1 MRKNKKIIINEG
13 ILDIHEFTKDKSKK
27 YPIIGRVPLSL
38 EFYEAFYESIMKE
51 FQSAYNEY
59 FRDKNIRRLT
69 FVKSYIEYLVRK
81 DKGGDIPN
89 KEDISEKYT
98 IIMNE
103 FYEVISQKFQSNDFL
118 YDVMDKLSIGLIL
131 ESVYPKKAQYDDDF
145 IIYNA
150 GFGQKEEVIQ
160 FELSLP
166 NIIKIFSEYDG
177 SEYTNKYEKNLQEF
191 ISTVQHELVHFA
203 QQKSEH
209 IPDFSYIEKKR
220 KRDIKSGSD
229 EEYFVSDLEIPANG
243 AYIATAYY
251 YQNDKDID
259 KAIES
264 FKKLEDLENGKGSK

>member
-131 ESVYPKKAQYDDDF
+131 ESIYPKKAQYDDDF

-209 IPDFSYIEKKR
+209 IPDFSYIENKR